1 MTDLSKLLNLGD
13 IVFPWKIY
21 LTKVLPKL
29 RGKYFQQFF
38 WSISFR
44 KESTVVIVCTFL
56 WQSEYEA
63 SVPEHSPAGTLITT
77 VHAEDADAGQL
88 GVVRYSV
95 AGGGAA
101 GVSVDPVSGQVTVAD
116 PRLLDREE
124 RRELTVTV
132 TATDNADEGSVRS
145 ATVPVS

>member
-1 MTDLSKLLNLGD
+1 MFLFYSITC
-13 IVFPWKIY
+13 
-21 LTKVLPKL
+21 TVL
-29 RGKYFQQFF
+29 R
-38 WSISFR
+38 
-44 KESTVVIVCTFL
+44 
-56 WQSEYEA
+56 QSEYEA

-95 AGGGAA
+95 TGDGAA
-101 GVSVDPVSGQVTVAD
+101 GVAVDPVAGQVTVAD
-116 PRLLDREE
+116 PSLLDREE

-145 ATVPVS
+145 ATVPVSISSGESQY